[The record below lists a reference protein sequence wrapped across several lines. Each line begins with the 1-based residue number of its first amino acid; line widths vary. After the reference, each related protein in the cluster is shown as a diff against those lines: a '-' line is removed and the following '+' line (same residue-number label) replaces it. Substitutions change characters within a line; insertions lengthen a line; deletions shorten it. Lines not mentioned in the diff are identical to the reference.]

1 MISGLKSI
9 RRERAALERDRI
21 VIGSMLEDSIIG
33 EAFLDYDNAFF
44 EGVTSEEI
52 EDLID
57 KIPESDESDEEI
69 ERILKSGPDA
79 NVDQILGIEDELNK

>member
-1 MISGLKSI
+1 MINGLKSI

-21 VIGSMLEDSIIG
+21 VIGSMLEDSVIG
-33 EAFLDYDNAFF
+33 EAFLDYDDTFF

-69 ERILKSGPDA
+69 ERILKSDSDVD
-79 NVDQILGIEDELNK
+79 VDQILGIEDELNK

>member
-1 MISGLKSI
+1 
-9 RRERAALERDRI
+9 
-21 VIGSMLEDSIIG
+21 MLEDSVIG
-33 EAFLDYDNAFF
+33 EAFLDYDDTFF

-69 ERILKSGPDA
+69 ERILKSDSDVD
-79 NVDQILGIEDELNK
+79 VDQILGIEDELNK